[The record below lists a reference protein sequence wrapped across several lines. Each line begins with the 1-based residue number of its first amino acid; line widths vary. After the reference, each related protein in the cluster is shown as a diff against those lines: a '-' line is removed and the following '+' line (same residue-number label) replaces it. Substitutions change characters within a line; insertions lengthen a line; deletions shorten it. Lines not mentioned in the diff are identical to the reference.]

1 MGEVILRFCYE
12 EQAVDLVVDD
22 IDKVM
27 WIDVINEYEEFRKKN
42 YVMPEFPSFNYH
54 INGKA
59 ITIETDLDLMTMFER
74 NRGINPIY
82 IIVGKLKKMSECV
95 ETARQLQCS
104 LKEGNTCNK
113 NVYSGGNVEI
123 MCGGDQTLNFDM
135 EETWEDVQ
143 ADLAINGRKNKS
155 KRPPKLKPKRQNKR
169 QSISLPL
176 EPNAELVVSQTIS
189 YSNAPNFK
197 VNAILLI
204 TNNVPYFN
212 KKIPRTTAV
221 RRRVGVDKVVQ
232 NQNVILEENQMQIV
246 DPSDMTPIGVGVSSD
261 GSVKNGKKGNGDVD
275 DEVSDNDGDNENLD
289 EVMDMIQDN
298 YDPYADDFWQEDVDN
313 DESYLKRLYK
323 NGEFYEDA
331 EWGKIVLKPWMLFSD
346 KQHFKQVLRDYCIQC
361 RFGIVVEKSSPTRFT
376 ATCLNLNCQWRLHS
390 SRLPDGKKWAI
401 KSIRNDEHT
410 CHGLDNKNPLVSV
423 EWAAEKLMDDI
434 RANNDISGNTLNDYL
449 RQRYGVQMAKSS
461 LYNMRSYALKLING
475 GHDESYSFL
484 PKYVEIVKL
493 TNPNSV
499 AFCAWTEG
507 HGPEKPLIF
516 KSIFISFKGVID
528 SLSAGCRSLIGVDGA
543 HLKGSFSGVLLS
555 AIAIDANN
563 EIFPFAWAIVSGED
577 EENWKF
583 FLTHLKNLLEKFADR
598 GDDWCIISD
607 RQKGIEA
614 ALTIVWPKVGR
625 RYCCKHLAK
634 NWKGEFN
641 GPLMYSLF
649 WRACSATSPFT
660 FRKAMERI
668 EKENPL
674 ARIWLANLGDQSRW
688 TRHKFD
694 PQICSE
700 ENKTNFVES
709 CNATLGVDR
718 CRPVLTLLEGLSMLC
733 KAFESGPGEYEVQD
747 GRSMLPVSLSN
758 KTCICGAWQISGIP
772 CKHAIR
778 AIMSA
783 RDDPY
788 KYTSTWYYAAVY
800 KLAYGNT
807 INSIPDHE
815 HWPDIDMPCLQPP
828 PLKRGVGRP
837 PRNRRREVDEKQ
849 KGKRS
854 TTSRC
859 SNCGEW
865 GHNVRTC
872 KGGLTAKQKQAQK
885 QPTTKQAQKQSTT
898 KQAQNNK
905 RKASTSSSQPNPTI
919 QLSQQGATRKK
930 QRTEPISLSQP

>member
-1 MGEVILRFCYE
+1 
-12 EQAVDLVVDD
+12 
-22 IDKVM
+22 
-27 WIDVINEYEEFRKKN
+27 
-42 YVMPEFPSFNYH
+42 
-54 INGKA
+54 
-59 ITIETDLDLMTMFER
+59 
-74 NRGINPIY
+74 
-82 IIVGKLKKMSECV
+82 
-95 ETARQLQCS
+95 
-104 LKEGNTCNK
+104 
-113 NVYSGGNVEI
+113 
-123 MCGGDQTLNFDM
+123 
-135 EETWEDVQ
+135 
-143 ADLAINGRKNKS
+143 
-155 KRPPKLKPKRQNKR
+155 
-169 QSISLPL
+169 
-176 EPNAELVVSQTIS
+176 
-189 YSNAPNFK
+189 
-197 VNAILLI
+197 
-204 TNNVPYFN
+204 
-212 KKIPRTTAV
+212 
-221 RRRVGVDKVVQ
+221 
-232 NQNVILEENQMQIV
+232 MQIV

-390 SRLPDGKKWAI
+390 SRLPDGKTWAI

-484 PKYVEIVKL
+484 PKYVEM
-493 TNPNSV
+493 
-499 AFCAWTEG
+499 
-507 HGPEKPLIF
+507 
-516 KSIFISFKGVID
+516 
-528 SLSAGCRSLIGVDGA
+528 
-543 HLKGSFSGVLLS
+543 
-555 AIAIDANN
+555 
-563 EIFPFAWAIVSGED
+563 
-577 EENWKF
+577 
-583 FLTHLKNLLEKFADR
+583 
-598 GDDWCIISD
+598 
-607 RQKGIEA
+607 GIEA

-709 CNATLGVDR
+709 FNATLGVDR
-718 CRPVLTLLEGLSMLC
+718 CRPMLTLLEGVRRMCMVRMSTRRKNCVDWADNEPCPNIVARIKKLTHDSRLC
-733 KAFESGPGEYEVQD
+733 KAFES
-747 GRSMLPVSLSN
+747 
-758 KTCICGAWQISGIP
+758 
-772 CKHAIR
+772 
-778 AIMSA
+778 
-783 RDDPY
+783 
-788 KYTSTWYYAAVY
+788 VY

-930 QRTEPISLSQP
+930 QRTEPISLSHP